1 MVTQLLTTWQLVLET
16 MVTKGAT
23 VPVGD
28 AERGKKIFIQRCAE
42 CHTIEQGDPHKI
54 GPNLHGLLGRKT
66 GQAPG
71 YNYTAANRE
80 RNLLWTPE
88 SLFTYL
94 EKPRR
99 VIPGTKM
106 AFNGLR
112 DVQQRA
118 DVVAYIQSKCK

>member
-1 MVTQLLTTWQLVLET
+1 MNSPHA
-16 MVTKGAT
+16 KGVT

-42 CHTIEQGDPHKI
+42 CHTIESNAPHKI

-71 YNYTAANRE
+71 YNYTTANKE

-88 SLFTYL
+88 SLFIYL

-106 AFNGLR
+106 AFNGLK
-112 DVQQRA
+112 DAQARA
-118 DVVAYIQSKCK
+118 DVIYYIQSMCK